1 MIEYV
6 ECMMVRLRCVVGAEE
21 RGGGAEERGG
31 GAGSNRSP
39 ALTRWLRSRCTLA

>member
-6 ECMMVRLRCVVGAEE
+6 ECMMVRLRCVV
-21 RGGGAEERGG
+21 GAEERGG